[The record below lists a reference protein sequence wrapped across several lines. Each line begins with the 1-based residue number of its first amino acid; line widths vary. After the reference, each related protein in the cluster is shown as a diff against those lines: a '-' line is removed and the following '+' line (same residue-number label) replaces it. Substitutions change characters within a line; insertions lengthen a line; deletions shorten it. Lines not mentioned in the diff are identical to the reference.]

1 MRGWLL
7 SVARRRMYFDDAR
20 NCADSFRPIFVLVFA
35 FFWALWSTH
44 SGSVSTRVVR

>member
-1 MRGWLL
+1 L
-7 SVARRRMYFDDAR
+7 VF
-20 NCADSFRPIFVLVFA
+20 VFA